1 MYNFAKQIIC
11 NGYEMERN
19 FSLFH
24 TINITAIL
32 SFLIIVNLK
41 FLYS

>member
-11 NGYEMERN
+11 NGYEMKRN
-19 FSLFH
+19 FSLFY